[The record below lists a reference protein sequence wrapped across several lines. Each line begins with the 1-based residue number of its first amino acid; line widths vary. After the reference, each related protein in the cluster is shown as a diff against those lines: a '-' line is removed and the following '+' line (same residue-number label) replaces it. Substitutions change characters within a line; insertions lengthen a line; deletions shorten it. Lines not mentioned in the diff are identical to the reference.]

1 MTTAILENQL
11 RAITPELMA
20 GSIPNF
26 YRYIYLLGI
35 FYGFF
40 TRGEHYGPGHFI
52 MIMTMRYSLS
62 NVDID
67 SLAFALYDLL
77 PVPT

>member
-1 MTTAILENQL
+1 
-11 RAITPELMA
+11 
-20 GSIPNF
+20 
-26 YRYIYLLGI
+26 
-35 FYGFF
+35 
-40 TRGEHYGPGHFI
+40 

-77 PVPT
+77 PVPTWPTQKKL